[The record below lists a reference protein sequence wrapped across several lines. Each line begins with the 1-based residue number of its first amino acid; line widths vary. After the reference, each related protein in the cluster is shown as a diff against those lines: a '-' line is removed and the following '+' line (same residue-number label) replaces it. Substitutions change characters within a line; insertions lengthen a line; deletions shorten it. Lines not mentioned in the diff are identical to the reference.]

1 MQQTEQ
7 LMSPSNIA
15 IHKSCVLSNGDFII
29 SYQRGSYI
37 CAQIYDNDGNIK
49 YSETKLS
56 GAGYQIKDICS
67 LTASG
72 ELENGFAIGF
82 YRWYNRKKQ
91 VIIKLFTNDM
101 KEKAQ
106 YKIDTPGLYSNGYN
120 KIKILNIKEN
130 FIVFSW
136 VDTNENNICIKTFDY
151 NLNQYESDA
160 VGISAGLYTISGIHL
175 TNLSNEEFLLTWE
188 IRHRQHNSLASLE
201 CMKFEIID
209 NKKQAIPQGPNSD
222 QSIFEIVPIQ
232 PGREHTGYH
241 EFEIAYSEIN
251 NKYVISYRESAAVRS
266 PDHAKYQSDV
276 HVRLYDITTN
286 QLQESIQITKQE
298 LQQCWTNIYLL
309 DNSFIVSWTNTA
321 GYERRDSYMS
331 DCFFQ
336 QLDYDGKLMGEHT
349 QIADSTHNRQE
360 LAQFNSL
367 GNNKHVIIWKSNQQ
381 GDGINFAFSV
391 YGKIITIEDSSK
403 HDENL
408 IKNSQNIEPIIPD
421 AVLIAEFFTYVN
433 NLILDIELINTTTVD
448 INNLISRGLHLSEC
462 LAPIAEQKTL
472 WEEKVNVLFNG
483 IKSELQTLKIAD
495 DRIISE
501 IDVNEIILDIENK
514 SESEKQNTL
523 KNTYESLYTNLVEDI
538 NILTNARNDILRYK
552 SLGVDLGD
560 ALQKIDEQ
568 INSLVNVLNTS
579 KQSLTELVNKAKE
592 DSELIH

>member
-1 MQQTEQ
+1 
-7 LMSPSNIA
+7 
-15 IHKSCVLSNGDFII
+15 
-29 SYQRGSYI
+29 
-37 CAQIYDNDGNIK
+37 
-49 YSETKLS
+49 
-56 GAGYQIKDICS
+56 
-67 LTASG
+67 
-72 ELENGFAIGF
+72 
-82 YRWYNRKKQ
+82 
-91 VIIKLFTNDM
+91 
-101 KEKAQ
+101 
-106 YKIDTPGLYSNGYN
+106 
-120 KIKILNIKEN
+120 
-130 FIVFSW
+130 
-136 VDTNENNICIKTFDY
+136 
-151 NLNQYESDA
+151 
-160 VGISAGLYTISGIHL
+160 
-175 TNLSNEEFLLTWE
+175 
-188 IRHRQHNSLASLE
+188 
-201 CMKFEIID
+201 D

-309 DNSFIVSWTNTA
+309 DNSFIISWTNTA

-501 IDVNEIILDIENK
+501 
-514 SESEKQNTL
+514 
-523 KNTYESLYTNLVEDI
+523 
-538 NILTNARNDILRYK
+538 
-552 SLGVDLGD
+552 
-560 ALQKIDEQ
+560 
-568 INSLVNVLNTS
+568 
-579 KQSLTELVNKAKE
+579 
-592 DSELIH
+592 